1 MTDKKYTHKIV
12 MYDVNGLVRTAMFE
26 SEDQANNFQEW
37 IESWSWSKEVSA
49 RLIGDS
55 SGKAFNMDNIV
66 QINPVEV
73 IEGC

>member
-12 MYDVNGLVRTAMFE
+12 MYDVNGLVRTARFE
-26 SEDQANNFQEW
+26 SEEQANNFQKW
-37 IESWSWSKEVSA
+37 IESWSWSEKVST

-55 SGKAFNMDNIV
+55 SGKAFNMNNIV

-73 IEGC
+73 F